1 MEIPVEENESPT
13 AETEVV
19 VTDDQDEV
27 AIDKVEPD
35 DGSVTMI
42 NAPETGGDA
51 TTTTDSVEK
60 LGEDEAGAEKIS
72 LPEFMQVLQE
82 LGIDVKKHEAGLKEF
97 AEKCS
102 MLGITDIINDP
113 NKDPEEIEVFIKES
127 LVGAEDNPEEGLK
140 KFAAI
145 SGLVLEGLKNLGDFA
160 GESTQ
165 EFFKGGMGRLIDALI
180 RGAGNNS
187 ASSIRQRESE
197 SPEKV
202 VGSDE
207 FFKLMRED
215 STKVV
220 SGLLEKKSDLKKAGW
235 DIGDKGWEML
245 NKGKGDSRFAKK
257 ALLEI
262 FVGENQDGITSLA
275 ELLNTKADHNTFW
288 EEVSPVLATV
298 FGDEKSMVSLDAK
311 ELLQRMGTGDQT
323 ATDNAYFGKLE

>member
-1 MEIPVEENESPT
+1 
-13 AETEVV
+13 
-19 VTDDQDEV
+19 
-27 AIDKVEPD
+27 
-35 DGSVTMI
+35 
-42 NAPETGGDA
+42 
-51 TTTTDSVEK
+51 
-60 LGEDEAGAEKIS
+60 
-72 LPEFMQVLQE
+72 
-82 LGIDVKKHEAGLKEF
+82 
-97 AEKCS
+97 

-257 ALLEI
+257 SSSRN
-262 FVGENQDGITSLA
+262 FRG
-275 ELLNTKADHNTFW
+275 
-288 EEVSPVLATV
+288 
-298 FGDEKSMVSLDAK
+298 
-311 ELLQRMGTGDQT
+311 
-323 ATDNAYFGKLE
+323 